1 MLYLIVILGAM
12 AVISIVN
19 VIIDQFLFNLGL
31 WYILLAV
38 VINTVAV
45 IAISGVFAFIIRH
58 MLPEK
63 WFSVDKKFFFVGKKE
78 CKFYEKLGIKKWKD
92 KVLELGFFTGF
103 SKSSMSDTNN
113 NEFVKRFIL
122 ENNYGMVVHFVGMV
136 VSFSIIFI
144 YPLRLWWMFGLPVSL
159 VSVFL
164 HFLPFCILR
173 YNNYKLLRLYQLNLR
188 KEQRKQNK
196 ESN

>member
-12 AVISIVN
+12 VVISIVN

-58 MLPEK
+58 MLPER
-63 WFSVDKKFFFVGKKE
+63 WFSVDKKFFFVSKKE
-78 CKFYEKLGIKKWKD
+78 SQFYEKLGIKKWKD

-188 KEQRKQNK
+188 KEQRKQSNK
-196 ESN
+196 ND